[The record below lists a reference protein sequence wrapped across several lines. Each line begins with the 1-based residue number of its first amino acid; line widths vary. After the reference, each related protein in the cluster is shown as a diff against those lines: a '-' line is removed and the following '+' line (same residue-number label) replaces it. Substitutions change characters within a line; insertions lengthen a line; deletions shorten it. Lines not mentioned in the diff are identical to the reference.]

1 MMLFTAMLI
10 AFHLS
15 LSLSDKVADQT
26 EAHLLAWLGFIKCL
40 GLSLCICFFLFVF
53 SGNIISYNVVSQ
65 EDLYFAFV
73 LLLLCKLRINHTP
86 NLCKLKCLA

>member
-40 GLSLCICFFLFVF
+40 GLSLCIFLFF
-53 SGNIISYNVVSQ
+53 FFFFRKLSP
-65 EDLYFAFV
+65 V
-73 LLLLCKLRINHTP
+73 LFHIM
-86 NLCKLKCLA
+86 

>member
-1 MMLFTAMLI
+1 MMLFTAVLI

-40 GLSLCICFFLFVF
+40 GLSLCICLFFLFF
-53 SGNIISYNVVSQ
+53 Q
-65 EDLYFAFV
+65 ETLFH
-73 LLLLCKLRINHTP
+73 IM
-86 NLCKLKCLA
+86 